1 MGLVFSRKNYE
12 RIPDEEDASSSRPR
26 FSRRTIIIA
35 VCVLLVLLLP
45 FLYRKF
51 WHVSCLLGVKISG
64 FDSLDT
70 DNYDKWYTPDSTMQL
85 AQSGTFH
92 GPDQMTEYVDFTKAK
107 YFSYYGLIERV
118 QKLLTAN
125 KDQCQLL
132 VAVQNKAQVKPK
144 YSKSGEGECMIT
156 TVGFKLNYKVNMFGF
171 GFKIHRTDLF
181 YPAKFLV
188 ELFNNVIG
196 GDGVTDY
203 ICNTV
208 LRDSCPKVY
217 EENGL
222 DEETCKTM
230 YNDLREVDDYGYLDD
245 YAKGCRIL
253 HSAFAEINVKHCPHM
268 SFKPIKDYTGSLW
281 CQDPSGGVKA
291 EDLFT
296 DDDLAYFKNFALD
309 SGFDP
314 VSLSTPCDY
323 DPNL

>member
-1 MGLVFSRKNYE
+1 MGSRKDYDS
-12 RIPDEEDASSSRPR
+12 IPDKEGGSSPKPR
-26 FSRRTIIIA
+26 FSRRTTIIIA

-45 FLYRKF
+45 LLYRTF
-51 WHVSCLLGVKISG
+51 WHISCLAGIKISG
-64 FDSLDT
+64 FDFLDT
-70 DNYDKWYTPDSTMQL
+70 SNYDKWYTPDSTMQL

-92 GPDQMTEYVDFTKAK
+92 GPSQMTEYVDFTKSK
-107 YFSYYGLIERV
+107 YFSYYNRV
-118 QKLLTAN
+118 EVDTKMLTAN
-125 KDQCQLL
+125 KDQCVLL
-132 VAVQNKAQVKPK
+132 TAVQNKAQVKPE

-171 GFKIHRTDLF
+171 GFKIHRTELF

-188 ELFNNVIG
+188 KLFKDLIG

-208 LRDSCPKVY
+208 LRDKCNTTY
-217 EENGL
+217 LENGL

-230 YNDLREVDDYGYLDD
+230 YNDLREVDNYGYLDD

-253 HSAFAEINVKHCPHM
+253 HSAFAEINDKHCPHM

-296 DDDLAYFKNFALD
+296 DEDLAFIEKFANK

-314 VSLSTPCDY
+314 ITLSTPCAY